1 MSEEEKKS
9 AESFSQRQKLDLFRE
24 LEQAEADGNEKRKL
38 EIYRKLQNIY
48 ISEESIMEKAFV
60 AEESMM
66 QGVNKGLAQTLGL
79 PADLANLV
87 IGLGETGVRKLLDA
101 AGFEIESG
109 LKDSKLMSKKPFLG
123 SAQVTEIFNNL
134 GIETEYDKTRAL
146 TRMIGRIGEEVGM
159 TTPIAGGLATR
170 AAAPGKYALAEAG
183 VTLAAGTG
191 AATAKEMFPGSLG
204 AEITGSLVGGFTPLT
219 LQSLIK
225 YMPGLSYAKES
236 FKLMYNPKQREKEIA
251 GNILYQRLGPK
262 KAKELFAKIEEGDV
276 TILGEKLDQ
285 TKFPRTLDQF
295 TQEPELIKLRQQLE
309 QGGSQGMDLIE
320 NIDNLKLARLLELE
334 NLFYKNMKKKDY
346 SIESTIGA
354 VEERANTIT
363 NYLDKRLQLAEE
375 TAANK
380 IKAINPNMT
389 REQASALL
397 RREIDDALSDALAM
411 EQRMWGRIDG
421 TIDGDTIAA
430 GASAIINNQFKT
442 TDPKNIPKILFELAG
457 EKHLVDAGY
466 LPKKFKTETIQ
477 RQFGP
482 QKQEV
487 AIAPKESILGKEES
501 ISEIVNLRTRVRDEI
516 RVENSKAMPNAEK
529 IKSLDEL
536 LGIIDGSF
544 TDAANPKNLNA
555 VTQAIEYSDDLTNS
569 FYKSEIGKILG
580 YDTKGKLKV
589 IPETTFNKL
598 ILKGEEGGVA
608 TKDVQKILA
617 NDSTGV
623 QEGLKNRF
631 SQLADSD
638 GVIPSE
644 VIEKFIINNEES
656 LNQFPLLKQ
665 QFLDAEEASNIIAQQ
680 RKKYD
685 VINRDIEKFRLET
698 LVAKEGDTLSAKGII
713 TRIFNSKDPVKD
725 IKNIIKLSGRDP
737 SGAAL
742 KGLQNEVSDFMFD
755 AIKTKEL
762 KGQLVP
768 DIKDLNKF
776 IKKNEEALVALYG
789 QEGFDTIKEF
799 QKTVKAVDNA
809 IMKGK
814 PEDLELI
821 ARNNVFVSSVGRILG
836 TKVASATGGPA
847 LVFAGI
853 GGRIANS
860 FISKKAGKEIRALL
874 GEAFVDPEFAKK
886 LLKPY
891 VDNQQEVVGK
901 AVNVFL
907 MNAFGSQ
914 VRDVQEEAPPADVD
928 TSQEEV
934 PMSMNTVAPES
945 RLAAANI
952 ANPVGMRG
960 TPTATAGA
968 INPNTMA
975 KGQQLFNKP
984 GEITFANQ
992 GGIMSTNKAFQR
1004 VA

>member
-9 AESFSQRQKLDLFRE
+9 ETTYNQRQKLDLFRE
-24 LEQAEADGNEKRKL
+24 LEKAEAEGNDKRKL
-38 EIYRKLQNIY
+38 EIYRQLQNIY
-48 ISEESIMEKAFV
+48 ISEEKWYEKAFV

-66 QGVNKGLAQTLGL
+66 QGINKGLAQTLGL
-79 PADLANLV
+79 PADLSNLI

-204 AEITGSLVGGFTPLT
+204 AEITGQLVGGFTPLT

-236 FKLMYNPKQREKEIA
+236 FKLMYNPKQREREIA

-262 KAKELFAKIEEGDV
+262 KAKELFTKLEEGDV

-295 TQEPELIKLRQQLE
+295 TEEPELIKLRQQLE
-309 QGGSQGMDLIE
+309 QSGSQGMDLID

-334 NLFYKNMKKKDY
+334 NIFYKNMKKKDY
-346 SIESTIGA
+346 GIESTIGA

-397 RREIDDALSDALAM
+397 RREIDDALADALAM

-421 TIDGDTIAA
+421 TINGDTIAA

-466 LPKKFKTETIQ
+466 LPKKFKTETTTSQI
-477 RQFGP
+477 FGTR
-482 QKQEV
+482 KQEV
-487 AIAPKESILGKEES
+487 PIASKESILGKEES

-529 IKSLDEL
+529 IRSLDEL

-544 TDAANPKNLNA
+544 TDAANPKNLND
-555 VTQAIEYSDDLTNS
+555 VTRAIEYSDDLTNS
-569 FYKSEIGKILG
+569 FYKSEVGKILG

-608 TKDVQKILA
+608 TKDVNKILA

-638 GVIPSE
+638 GAIPPE
-644 VIEKFIINNEES
+644 VIEKFILNNEES

-665 QFLDAEEASNIIAQQ
+665 QFLDANEAANIIAQQ

-685 VINRDIEKFRLET
+685 IINRDIEKFRLET

-725 IKNIIKLSGRDP
+725 INNIIKLSNRDP

-742 KGLQNEVSDFMFD
+742 KGLQNEVSDFMFNT
-755 AIKTKEL
+755 IKTKEL

-789 QEGFDTIKEF
+789 KEGFDTIKEF
-799 QKTVKAVDNA
+799 QKIVKAVDNVV
-809 IMKGK
+809 MKGK
-814 PEDLELI
+814 PDDLEVI

-853 GGRIANS
+853 GGRIANA
-860 FISKKAGKEIRALL
+860 FISKKAGKEIHALL
-874 GEAFVDPEFAKK
+874 GQAFVDPKFAKE

-901 AVNVFL
+901 AVNLFL

-914 VRDVQEEAPPADVD
+914 VRDVQEEAALPA
-928 TSQEEV
+928 TEEV
-934 PMSMNTVAPES
+934 PEEVPVSMVNPES
-945 RLAAANI
+945 RLADVAM

-960 TPTATAGA
+960 TPTGGG
-968 INPNTMA
+968 IDPNTMA
-975 KGQQLFNKP
+975 RGQQLFGGP
-984 GEITFANQ
+984 GEITFASK

>member
-9 AESFSQRQKLDLFRE
+9 AESFSKRQKLDLFRE
-24 LEQAEADGNEKRKL
+24 LEKAEAEGNEKRKL
-38 EIYRKLQNIY
+38 EIYRQLQNIY
-48 ISEESIMEKAFV
+48 ISEESVMEKAFD

-79 PADLANLV
+79 PADLSNLI

-204 AEITGSLVGGFTPLT
+204 AEITGQLVGGFTPLT

-236 FKLMYNPKQREKEIA
+236 FKLMYNPKQREREIA
-251 GNILYQRLGPK
+251 GNILYQKLGPK
-262 KAKELFAKIEEGDV
+262 KTKELFAKLEEGDV

-295 TQEPELIKLRQQLE
+295 TDEPKLVELRQQLE
-309 QGGSQGMDLIE
+309 KAGGQGMELID
-320 NIDNLKLARLLELE
+320 NIDALKLARLLELE
-334 NLFYKNMKKKDY
+334 NIFYKNMKKKDY
-346 SIESTIGA
+346 GIESTIGA

-380 IKAINPNMT
+380 IQAINPNMT

-397 RREIDDALSDALAM
+397 RREIDDALADGLAM
-411 EQRMWGRIDG
+411 EQRMWGKIEG

-487 AIAPKESILGKEES
+487 AIAPKESILGKQES

-544 TDAANPKNLNA
+544 TDAANPKNIND
-555 VTQAIEYSDDLTNS
+555 VTRAIEYSDDLTNS
-569 FYKSEIGKILG
+569 FYKSEVGKILG

-644 VIEKFIINNEES
+644 VIEKFILNNEES

-665 QFLDAEEASNIIAQQ
+665 QFLDANEASNIITQQ

-685 VINRDIEKFRLET
+685 IINRDIEKFRLET
-698 LVAKEGDTLSAKGII
+698 LVAKEGDTLSAKGIV

-725 IKNIIKLSGRDP
+725 INNIIKLSNRDP

-742 KGLQNEVSDFMFD
+742 KGLQNEVSDFMFNT
-755 AIKTKEL
+755 IKTKEL

-789 QEGFDTIKEF
+789 KEGFDTIKEF
-799 QKTVKAVDNA
+799 QKIVKAVDNVV
-809 IMKGK
+809 MKGK
-814 PEDLELI
+814 PDDLEVI

-860 FISKKAGKEIRALL
+860 FISKKAGKEIHALL
-874 GEAFVDPEFAKK
+874 GQAFVDPKFAKE

-891 VDNQQEVVGK
+891 VDNQQEIVGK
-901 AVNVFL
+901 AVNAFIL
-907 MNAFGSQ
+907 NAFGSQ
-914 VRDVQEEAPPADVD
+914 VRDVQEGAALPEEAP
-928 TSQEEV
+928 EEIPV
-934 PMSMNTVAPES
+934 SMVNPES
-945 RLAAANI
+945 RLSNVAM

-960 TPTATAGA
+960 MPTGGMD
-968 INPNTMA
+968 PNVMA
-975 KGQQLFNKP
+975 RGQQLFNKP

>member
-320 NIDNLKLARLLELE
+320 SIDNLKLARLLELE

-346 SIESTIGA
+346 GIESTIGA

-411 EQRMWGRIDG
+411 EQRMWGRIEG

-466 LPKKFKTETIQ
+466 LPKKLKTETIQ

-608 TKDVQKILA
+608 TKDVNKILA

-874 GEAFVDPEFAKK
+874 GEAFVDPEFAKQ

-901 AVNVFL
+901 AVNAFIL
-907 MNAFGSQ
+907 NAFGSQ
-914 VRDVQEEAPPADVD
+914 VRDVQEGLNVTVPLPADVD
-928 TSQEEV
+928 TSPEEV
-934 PMSMNTVAPES
+934 PVSMVNPES
-945 RLAAANI
+945 RLSNVAM

-960 TPTATAGA
+960 MPTGGM
-968 INPNTMA
+968 NPQTMA
-975 KGQQLFNKP
+975 RGQQLFNKP

>member
-9 AESFSQRQKLDLFRE
+9 AESSSQRQKLELFRE
-24 LEQAEADGNEKRKL
+24 LEQAEGKRRL
-38 EIYRKLQNIY
+38 EIYRKLQNLY
-48 ISEESIMEKAFV
+48 ILEEKWYEKAFV

-66 QGVNKGLAQTLGL
+66 QGVNRGLAQTLGL
-79 PADLANLV
+79 PADLTNLI

-159 TTPIAGGLATR
+159 TTPIAGPLATR
-170 AAAPGKYALAEAG
+170 AAAPLKYLRAEAG
-183 VTLAAGTG
+183 ITLTAGVG

-204 AEITGSLVGGFTPLT
+204 AEITGQLIGGFTPLT
-219 LQSLIK
+219 LKTLIK
-225 YMPGLSYAKES
+225 YIPGLSYAKES
-236 FKLMYNPKQREKEIA
+236 FRLMYNPKQREREIA
-251 GNILYQRLGPK
+251 GNILYQRLGK
-262 KAKELFAKIEEGDV
+262 KNAAKLLEKLEEGDV
-276 TILGEKLDQ
+276 TILGEKLDK

-309 QGGSQGMDLIE
+309 QGGPQGMDLIDE
-320 NIDNLKLARLLELE
+320 INNLKLTRLLQLE

-346 SIESTIGA
+346 GIEATVGA

-375 TAANK
+375 TAASK

-411 EQRMWGRIDG
+411 EQRMWGRIEG

-466 LPKKFKTETIQ
+466 LPKKLKTETYGTV
-477 RQFGP
+477 RRSVP
-482 QKQEV
+482 VE
-487 AIAPKESILGKEES
+487 PKKSILGKEES

-516 RVENSKAMPNAEK
+516 RIENSKPMPNAEK

-544 TDAANPKNLNA
+544 TDAANPKNIND
-555 VTQAIEYSDDLTNS
+555 VTRAIEYSDDLTNS
-569 FYKSEIGKILG
+569 FYKSEVGSILG

-598 ILKGEEGGVA
+598 ILKGDEGGIA
-608 TKDVQKILA
+608 TKDVQKILTR
-617 NDSTGV
+617 DSEGV

-631 SQLADSD
+631 SQLADQD
-638 GVIPSE
+638 GIVPSE
-644 VIEKFIINNEES
+644 VIEKFILNNEES
-656 LNQFPLLKQ
+656 LNQFPVLKQ
-665 QFLDAEEASNIIAQQ
+665 QFLDANEAANIIAQQ

-685 VINRDIEKFRLET
+685 IINRDIEKFRLET
-698 LVAKEGDTLSAKGII
+698 LVAKKGDTLSAKGIV

-725 IKNIIKLSGRDP
+725 INNIIKLSGRDP

-742 KGLQNEVSDFMFD
+742 KGLQNEVSDYMFNT
-755 AIKTKEL
+755 IKTREL

-768 DIKDLNKF
+768 EIKELNKF

-799 QKTVKAVDNA
+799 QKIVKSVDNA
-809 IMKGK
+809 IMKGT
-814 PEDLELI
+814 PGDLEVI
-821 ARNNVFVSSVGRILG
+821 AKNNVFVSSVGRILG
-836 TKVASATGGPA
+836 TKVASLTGGPA

-860 FISKKAGKEIRALL
+860 FVSKKAGREIHALL
-874 GEAFVDPEFAKK
+874 GQAFVDPEFAKN
-886 LLKPY
+886 LLRPY
-891 VDNQQEVVGK
+891 VDNQQEIVGK
-901 AVNVFL
+901 AVNAFL
-907 MNAFGSQ
+907 VNAFGSQ
-914 VRDVQEEAPPADVD
+914 VREAIEPDADIDETGTMAPTPDISFDQPP
-928 TSQEEV
+928 
-934 PMSMNTVAPES
+934 VAPES
-945 RLAAANI
+945 RLAEDI
-952 ANPVGMRG
+952 FNPVSMRG
-960 TPTATAGA
+960 TATGGMD
-968 INPNTMA
+968 PQTMA
-975 KGQQLFNKP
+975 RGQQLFNRP

>member
-48 ISEESIMEKAFV
+48 ISEESIMKKAFV
-60 AEESMM
+60 AEESLM

-159 TTPIAGGLATR
+159 TTPIAGPLATR
-170 AAAPGKYALAEAG
+170 AAAPGKYIAAEAG
-183 VTLAAGTG
+183 ITLMAGLG

-236 FKLMYNPKQREKEIA
+236 FKLMYNPKQREREIA

-320 NIDNLKLARLLELE
+320 SIDNLKLARLLELE

-477 RQFGP
+477 RQFGS

-487 AIAPKESILGKEES
+487 AIAPKESILNKEES